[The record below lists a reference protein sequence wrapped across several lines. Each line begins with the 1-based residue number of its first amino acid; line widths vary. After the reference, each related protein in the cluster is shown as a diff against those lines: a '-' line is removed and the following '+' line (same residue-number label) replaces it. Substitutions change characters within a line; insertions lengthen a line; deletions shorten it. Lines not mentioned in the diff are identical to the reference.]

1 MLKWTFVFMIACTI
15 VFILQLTV
23 IFDWKYLEFTP
34 NLATSMPWTF
44 VTSIFMHADIGHLLI
59 NMLVLFFLGLALEN
73 RIGSKHFVILFFLAG
88 IFGSVGY
95 MITAGN
101 SSIPAV
107 GASGA
112 INGVVGALAVIMPFM
127 MVWIWG
133 IVPMPMIAVAIIWG
147 LIDFFGVFV
156 PSNIAHGA
164 HLGGLFIGL
173 LYGWYLRNELKK
185 KVHRVRVD
193 YLNSW

>member
-15 VFILQLTV
+15 VFILQLTG

-34 NLATSMPWTF
+34 NLAISMPWTF

-88 IFGSVGY
+88 ISGSVGY
-95 MITAGN
+95 MITASD
-101 SSIPAV
+101 SSIPAI

-112 INGVVGALAVIMPFM
+112 INGTVGASAVIIALRMGW
-127 MVWIWG
+127 VWG
-133 IVPMPMIAVAIIWG
+133 IVPMPM
-147 LIDFFGVFV
+147 
-156 PSNIAHGA
+156 
-164 HLGGLFIGL
+164 
-173 LYGWYLRNELKK
+173 
-185 KVHRVRVD
+185 
-193 YLNSW
+193 